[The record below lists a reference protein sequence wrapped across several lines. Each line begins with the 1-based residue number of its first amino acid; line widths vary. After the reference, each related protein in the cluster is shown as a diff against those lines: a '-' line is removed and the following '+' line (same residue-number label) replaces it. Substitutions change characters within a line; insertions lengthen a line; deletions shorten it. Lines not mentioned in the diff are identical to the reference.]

1 MREIIAFPY
10 MVFTIFLKQEEMPPF
25 EEAVLFNNLVA
36 LVKLKQEPTG
46 ELFSDLHEIGTL
58 CKVMQINNLPQGGA
72 KVVLEGVVRVRVLA
86 IVQQTPVA
94 LYYEVSSARQSLSF
108 QVRISELLN
117 D

>member
-10 MVFTIFLKQEEMPPF
+10 MVFTIFLKQEEMPSF

-46 ELFSDLHEIGTL
+46 ELFSALHEIGTL
-58 CKVMQINNLPQGGA
+58 CKVMRINHLPRGA
-72 KVVLEGVVRVRVLA
+72 KVILEGVVRVRVLA